1 MTFKE
6 FHEKYNYLTAQ
17 ESIEFYSIFQG
28 HPFLK
33 FIDFDGNLFEMI
45 EKFILERIEDLKPYF
60 IYDSNLDFQHDLES
74 ILYRLSIGDRKSY
87 TVYKKE
93 NISQGRGRMLYK
105 ALFEK
110 NVIKKEKTR
119 ERPKREF
126 KGQLIKKHL
135 RHYDIQDK
143 IHFCSCFTRFWFT
156 FIYPYTQTK
165 KEILTNISSSLEQYI
180 SLDFEALSLELIEHK
195 LGKDQVKSSGSY
207 WDKKMEIDVLIETKN
222 GTIIAGE
229 SKWKN
234 HRISK
239 KTLNYLIRKC
249 ERAYFN
255 VDKFVLFSKSGF
267 TKELTSLKSDTVSL
281 YTLKDF
287 EALYD

>member
-6 FHEKYNYLTAQ
+6 FHQKYNYMSIQ
-17 ESIEFYSIFQG
+17 ESIEFYSIFEG
-28 HPFLK
+28 YPFLK
-33 FIDFDGNLFEMI
+33 FISFDGNLLEAI

-60 IYDSNLDFQHDLES
+60 LFDSNLSFQQDLES
-74 ILYRLSIGDRKSY
+74 ILYRLAIGDRKSY

-105 ALFEK
+105 ALFDK
-110 NVIKKEKTR
+110 HIIQKEKTR
-119 ERPKREF
+119 EPPKREF
-126 KGQLIKKHL
+126 KGQLIKKYL
-135 RHYDIQDK
+135 RHYEVQDK
-143 IHFCSCFTRFWFT
+143 IHFSSHFTRFWFT
-156 FIYPYTQTK
+156 YIYPYTQS
-165 KEILTNISSSLEQYI
+165 KEEIFAKITHSLEQYI
-180 SLDFEALSLELIEHK
+180 SLDFEALSIKLLEKKIGEE
-195 LGKDQVKSSGSY
+195 QIKSSGSY

-239 KTLNYLIRKC
+239 KTFNYLIQKC
-249 ERAYFN
+249 NRAHFDA
-255 VDKFVLFSKSGF
+255 DKVALFSKSGF
-267 TKELTSLKSDTVSL
+267 TKELTSLKDDRLYL

-287 EALYD
+287 EVLYD